1 MLLTKNNYMKQ
12 ILKELQQNPGVQSIL
27 KKESLL
33 GNLSLTE
40 EALLI
45 AAAFEQTDQ
54 SYVIVKNN
62 LYSAQR
68 LCDRLQ
74 SLLKDRVLL
83 FSVEDSFRVE
93 AIAASPETK
102 ANQIE
107 VMHELL
113 GQNKCICVT
122 HTGAVMRQL
131 PSPTVFKERTI
142 HLETDEEVGF
152 DELKA
157 TLFAAGYTHVD
168 RVDQPLCYAS
178 RGGIIDVYSMNHE
191 YPLRIEFFDNI
202 IESIRYFD
210 ISTQRTMEVIQKA
223 DIIPAT
229 DLLFEDEQIA
239 TIVEKANIDLHKHQ
253 KLLQGNAKV
262 DLEEHVNQDLDAICN
277 HIKETHLYKYTAY
290 LKDTYTIMDYAHHPL
305 VFLSSEEEIKDNEQR
320 IMEETISYIQELYE
334 EGLSLPIYSLF
345 HDLNRAFTKY
355 EVIRF
360 HLFADYKKSVQSQ
373 ILIQTQTNLLFE
385 KNMEEV
391 CQEAKTKKVVIFTNK
406 KEKET
411 VSTYLKDHNIVFRI
425 IHDEDEL
432 QIGIQL
438 LEYQLSEGFVCVKEN
453 ISTFTGKELFQEA
466 PKISRYSNKF
476 KEAEVLHD
484 YMELEPGD
492 FVVHNLHG
500 IGKYLGIVTK
510 AMDGIK
516 KDFLNIAYKGDDILL
531 VPLDQFRLVRKFV
544 SKEGASPKLNKL
556 GSGDWEKTKSRISEK
571 IAELAERLIKLYSVR
586 EDKIGFACAKDT
598 ELQIQFENDFEYE
611 LTDDQRKAVE
621 EIKLDM
627 ESPKPMDR
635 LLCGDVGFGKTEVA
649 IRAAFKAVINEKQ
662 VAFLCPTTI
671 LSLQHYKTFKKRF
684 KNYPVEIEMINRF
697 VSTKEQKNIL
707 ERLKKGQIDVLI
719 GTHRLLSK
727 DVEFKDL
734 GFLVIDE
741 EQRFGVEHKEKIKEF
756 KNSVDVLSL
765 SATPIPRTLQ
775 MSLIG
780 IRSLS
785 QLDTPPLNRMPVQT
799 YVIEKNFQVVVE
811 IMQRELARNGQVFY
825 LYNNVKEIYNLANKF
840 KKALPDIQVG
850 VAHGQMHR
858 DDIEDVMMKFTANEY
873 QILICTTI
881 IETGIDIPNANTI
894 VIDQADRF
902 GLSQLY
908 QIKGR
913 VGRSDRLAY
922 AYLMY
927 NPQKQLTEIA
937 TKRLSSIKEFTQLGS
952 GYKIAMRDLTIRGA
966 GDMLGPQ
973 QAGFIDTIGIDMY
986 IEMLNE
992 AIMEKKG
999 IKIEKAPELLQSNAK
1014 VNAYIPEDFTSQDY
1028 EKLTLYQ
1035 RIDKIRN
1042 KQELLDMLEEI
1053 KDNYGKLPKAVQML
1067 FEKKRLDILINEE
1080 HVESFKETLK
1090 QIEIVFTSSWSNHID
1105 GVKLFEMMTNV
1116 SREIMI
1122 RYVDQ
1127 KIIMKLPKVKDWLF
1141 IVIEVLEKTEK
1152 MEQNKTT

>member
-1 MLLTKNNYMKQ
+1 MKQLLQELKNN
-12 ILKELQQNPGVQSIL
+12 PSVQSIL

-40 EALLI
+40 ESLLL
-45 AAAFEQTDQ
+45 AAAYVQGNQ
-54 SYVIVKNN
+54 SFMIVKNN

-68 LCDRLQ
+68 LYERLQ
-74 SLLKDRVLL
+74 CLLDEQVLL

-93 AIAASPETK
+93 AIAASPEIK
-102 ANQIE
+102 ASQIE
-107 VMHELL
+107 VMNALL
-113 GQNKCICVT
+113 TQQKSIFIT
-122 HTGAVMRQL
+122 HTGAIMRFL
-131 PSPTVFKERTI
+131 PTPRIFKSRTL
-142 HLETDEEVGF
+142 HLEVDQEIGF
-152 DELKA
+152 DDLKN
-157 TLFAAGYTHVD
+157 TLFSAGYTHVD

-178 RGGIIDVYSMNHE
+178 RGGIIDVYSINHE
-191 YPLRIEFFDNI
+191 HPIRIEFFDNI

-210 ISTQRTMEVIQKA
+210 ISTQRTIEIIKQA

-229 DLLFEDEQIA
+229 DLLFDDEQIA
-239 TIVEKANIDLHKHQ
+239 AIVEKANIDLNRHER
-253 KLLQGNAKV
+253 LLQGTLKEDLRHHV
-262 DLEEHVNQDLDAICN
+262 DQDLDDICN
-277 HIKETHLYKYTAY
+277 HVKETHLYKYYAY
-290 LKDTYTIMDYAHHPL
+290 LDDASTILDYVNKPM
-305 VFLSSEEEIKDNEQR
+305 VFLSSEEEIYDNEKR

-345 HDLNRAFTKY
+345 ADLSRNLPRFKP
-355 EVIRF
+355 ICF
-360 HLFADYKKSVQSQ
+360 HLFVDYKQSVQSE

-391 CQEAKTKKVVIFTNK
+391 CHEASHKRVVLLVNK

-411 VSTYLKDHNIVFRI
+411 IITYLKDHHTVFKVI
-425 IHDEDEL
+425 DEHDE
-432 QIGIQL
+432 ITKGIQL
-438 LEYQLSEGFVCVKEN
+438 LEHPFPEGFVCIKEN

-492 FVVHNLHG
+492 YVVHNLHG

-510 AMDGIK
+510 TMDNIK

-571 IAELAERLIKLYSVR
+571 IAELAERLIKLYSIR
-586 EDKIGFACAKDT
+586 EEKIGFAYSKDSP
-598 ELQIQFENDFEYE
+598 LQKQFENDFEYE
-611 LTDDQRKAVE
+611 LTKDQYQAVE
-621 EIKLDM
+621 EIKSDM
-627 ESPKPMDR
+627 ESKQPMDR

-649 IRAAFKAVINEKQ
+649 IRAAFKAVLDNKQ

-671 LSLQHYKTFKKRF
+671 LSLQHYKTFRKRF
-684 KNYPVEIEMINRF
+684 RNYPVEIEMINRF
-697 VSTKEQKNIL
+697 VSVKEQKQII
-707 ERLKKGQIDVLI
+707 ERLKKGQIDILI

-727 DVEFKDL
+727 DIIFQDL

-741 EQRFGVEHKEKIKEF
+741 EQRFGVEHKEKIKEL

-799 YVIEKNFQVVVE
+799 YVIEKNFQVTIE
-811 IMQRELARNGQVFY
+811 IMQRELARHGQVFY
-825 LYNNVKEIYNLANKF
+825 LYNNVKEIYNLTNKF
-840 KKALPDIQVG
+840 KKALPDVNIG

-858 DDIEDVMMKFTANEY
+858 DDIEDVMLKFTANEY
-873 QILICTTI
+873 QILVCTTI

-894 VIDQADRF
+894 IIDQADRF

-927 NPQKQLTEIA
+927 DPQKQLSEIA
-937 TKRLSSIKEFTQLGS
+937 MKRLTSIKEFTQLGS

-973 QAGFIDTIGIDMY
+973 QAGFIDTVGIDMY
-986 IEMLNE
+986 IEMLNA

-999 IKIEKAPELLQSNAK
+999 VKIEKAPEMIQSNAK
-1014 VNAYIPEDFTSQDY
+1014 VNAYIPNNFTSQDY

-1035 RIDKIRN
+1035 RIDEIHTK
-1042 KQELLDMLEEI
+1042 KELLNMMEEI
-1053 KDNYGKLPKAVQML
+1053 RDNYGKLPKSVQML
-1067 FEKKRLDILINEE
+1067 FEKKRLDILINEK
-1080 HVESFKETLK
+1080 HVESFKESVK
-1090 QIEIVFTSSWSNHID
+1090 QIEINFTAEWSNHID
-1105 GVKLFEMMTNV
+1105 GVKLFEMMTTV
-1116 SREIMI
+1116 SRNIMI
-1122 RYVDQ
+1122 RYVNKQ
-1127 KIIMKLPKVKDWLF
+1127 IIMKLPKVKDWLF
-1141 IVIEVLEKTEK
+1141 IVIEVLEKTEQMK
-1152 MEQNKTT
+1152 QRTND